1 MRREMMKM
9 LFDPTIYQVSSPSKH
24 WSLRGHI
31 KKPVP
36 TMLYCMTLPA
46 PLVAPQD
53 FSRFRS
59 QCSAWCS
66 PSCFPAS
73 SLPTPTAFQAAT
85 LRSRI
90 TQPFETSNEMYPALF
105 QESRSDIVRQTNNNS
120 HNSNR
125 ASMTCKLRPTQ
136 PPQPHC
142 AVTPRQTT
150 QLYTSSSTSQF
161 RPRPSPLLTKQLST
175 SSSHL
180 SSSPRLSPLFASLS
194 TSQARGSSSTL
205 AYSSSSSRSSSHLFW
220 ASTTISLRRPTP
232 AVWSTSILQMAPA
245 TSAMAQV
252 STPPTSPAATSR
264 RPMPDLARSRR
275 PLKAMLGR
283 YQIRDQV
290 AAMVASPAQ
299 TIPAGSGKNCA
310 RPSSKGASSLRK
322 QLLGCE

>member
-1 MRREMMKM
+1 M
-9 LFDPTIYQVSSPSKH
+9 LFDPTICQVSSPSKH

-125 ASMTCKLRPTQ
+125 ASMTYPATTTTLRRHTKANHTTLHFLLNKSVSPSAIT
-136 PPQPHC
+136 
-142 AVTPRQTT
+142 TLDQTT
-150 QLYTSSSTSQF
+150 QHF
-161 RPRPSPLLTKQLST
+161 LLT
-175 SSSHL
+175 
-180 SSSPRLSPLFASLS
+180 P
-194 TSQARGSSSTL
+194 
-205 AYSSSSSRSSSHLFW
+205 
-220 ASTTISLRRPTP
+220 
-232 AVWSTSILQMAPA
+232 
-245 TSAMAQV
+245 
-252 STPPTSPAATSR
+252 
-264 RPMPDLARSRR
+264 
-275 PLKAMLGR
+275 
-283 YQIRDQV
+283 
-290 AAMVASPAQ
+290 
-299 TIPAGSGKNCA
+299 
-310 RPSSKGASSLRK
+310 
-322 QLLGCE
+322 